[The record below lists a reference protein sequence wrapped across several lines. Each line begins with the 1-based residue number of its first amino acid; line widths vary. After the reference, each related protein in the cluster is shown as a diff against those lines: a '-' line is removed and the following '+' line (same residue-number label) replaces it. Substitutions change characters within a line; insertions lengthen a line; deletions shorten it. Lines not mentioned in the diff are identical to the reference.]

1 MSEGKVFSFQKLANK
16 KFKSFDWKG
25 MLLDTLGNCE
35 TNFSMLIWGQSNQGK
50 STFVLKLMKELI
62 PHGKIYF
69 NSIEQGEGLSLQQAS
84 ERIGLMAVKAT
95 EISIG
100 NKHSYGQMVKA
111 LEKNRATIVI
121 IDSIDYM
128 GLTADQYRELR
139 GKFPN
144 KAFIMISWEGYG
156 RKPQTQAG
164 KDIKYMA
171 DIKCR
176 VDSGVAFPESRFGET
191 KPFVIL
197 PEKAKQHPK
206 YAELVDFEIAISND

>member
-1 MSEGKVFSFQKLANK
+1 MAETFSFQRLAK
-16 KFKSFDWKG
+16 RQFKSYDWDG
-25 MLLDTLGNCE
+25 FLLETLGNCE
-35 TNFSMLIWGQSNQGK
+35 RNFSMLIWGQSAQGK
-50 STFVLKLMKELI
+50 STFVMMLMKELMQY
-62 PHGKIYF
+62 GKIYF

-84 ERIGLMAVKAT
+84 ERLGLTEVKAT

-100 NKHSYGQMVKA
+100 NKHSYSQMVKT
-111 LEKNRATIVI
+111 LEKNRANFVI

-139 GKFPN
+139 SQFPN

-156 RKPQTQAG
+156 KKPQTQAG
-164 KDIKYMA
+164 KDIRYMS

-176 VDSGVAFPESRFGET
+176 VDSGVAITESRFGET

-197 PEKAKQHPK
+197 PEKAKEHPK
-206 YAELVDFEIAISND
+206 FKELVEFEIPIQD